1 MDQATALR
9 LHEAMLLTR
18 LTEERLVKLFRQGKT
33 LGSIY
38 RSLGQEATACA
49 TAMALGPE
57 DVIAPLI
64 RNLGSMFV
72 RGVQPEEI
80 FLQYLGRATG
90 PTGGRDH
97 NNHFGSI
104 SRGIVAT
111 SSMLGALIPVMAGVA
126 LSFRQRGERRVA
138 MTWIGDGGSS
148 TGAFYEGLNFAVVQ
162 KLPLIVV
169 GEANGFAFSTPP
181 ERQMAGRLSAR
192 AQGAFTLT
200 VDGNDAAA
208 IYAAAAQAR
217 QLCLDGKGPVFLVC
231 ETFRLS
237 GHAEHDDQHYV
248 DPALLEEWQRKDP
261 LPRFEAW
268 MAQRHWAP
276 ETGLAGRLAAALEA
290 ASERALAAPWPDPTS
305 LEVGV
310 FTPPPPVAGHDD
322 PVIHNET
329 SVTFKAV

>member
-1 MDQATALR
+1 MDQDTALR

-49 TAMALGPE
+49 TAMALGPD

-72 RGVQPEEI
+72 RGVTPLEL

-90 PTGGRDH
+90 PSAGREH
-97 NNHFGSI
+97 NNHFGSVA
-104 SRGIVAT
+104 RGLIAPT
-111 SSMLGALIPVMAGVA
+111 SMLGALIPVMAGVA
-126 LSFRQRGERRVA
+126 LSFRQKDERRVA

-169 GEANGFAFSTPP
+169 GEANGYAFSTPP
-181 ERQMAGRLSAR
+181 DRQMAGRMSLRS
-192 AQGAFTLT
+192 QGAFTVT
-200 VDGNDAAA
+200 VDGNDAVAVFEAA
-208 IYAAAAQAR
+208 VQAR
-217 QLCLDGKGPVFLVC
+217 QRCLEGKGPVFLVC
-231 ETFRLS
+231 DTFRMA
-237 GHAEHDDQHYV
+237 GHAEHDDQRYV
-248 DPALLEEWQRKDP
+248 EPERLAQWAAKDP

-268 MAQRHWAP
+268 LALQGWP
-276 ETGLAGRLAAALEA
+276 PDPGLSARLEASLLADSEAALE
-290 ASERALAAPWPDPTS
+290 APWPDPDS
-305 LEVGV
+305 LTQGV
-310 FTPPPPVAGHDD
+310 F
-322 PVIHNET
+322 
-329 SVTFKAV
+329 SV